1 MADKKANQGTKITPE
16 ARVANNIV
24 RVSNEDGT
32 AGNGLKIPLTDF
44 SLRDIQTTR
53 NACIALLAT
62 GSNTGAD
69 ITAGQGYVFDGLDGA
84 IPTGISMIRVQGCYN
99 LTGKG
104 FELKARAL
112 VTKLSK
118 WFDCNYNLVTGEIS
132 GDYLLW
138 AGYLTQTGSS
148 DPTVDSTVM
157 NNLPEVPT
165 FASQGYQGKYWIVTS
180 ASLFNVAK
188 HSQFHSYLNSSGD
201 FFANPEALFTYEDSA
216 NKIGFFTGLIAT
228 DYFDGLMNNTYIE
241 FRQRF

>member
-53 NACIALLAT
+53 NACIALLET
-62 GSNTGAD
+62 GGATGAD
-69 ITAGQGYVFDGLDGA
+69 ITTGQGYVFDGLDGT
-84 IPTGISMIRVQGCYN
+84 IPTDTSMIRIVGIPN

-104 FELKARAL
+104 FSLKAQAL

-118 WFDCNYNLVTGEIS
+118 WFDCDYNVVTGEIS

-165 FASQGYQGKYWIVTS
+165 FTYQGFTGKYWMVT
-180 ASLFNVAK
+180 ATSLFDATKIVSIHTPIPNGDDFA
-188 HSQFHSYLNSSGD
+188 SPYAYLIFGD
-201 FFANPEALFTYEDSA
+201 SN
-216 NKIGFFTGLIAT
+216 NKTGFFTGQVAL
-228 DYFDGLMNNTYIE
+228 DYFDGLLNNTYIE